1 MAVHSAEHQAD
12 LCQAVGHHF
21 TGGWGNPRRPLS
33 RIVLLH
39 PSPAVCWGL
48 PSPEIFRV
56 LPGWPQ
62 APSPPLGGWARTWV
76 LKKPLLAPQSG
87 GFLGQD
93 QAFLRRLHSGQTL
106 HITQQNTQNMGLGK
120 PKLSRA
126 IFKNCC
132 EHQWTSDVHW
142 LVSTK
147 HLWSPGIPDTA
158 SQTHLVHAPFYQ
170 PSCFVPW
177 VQTALK
183 IGPRCWGFSNTAVDI
198 FFFNFRMARDSPLLE
213 RLIKAGY
220 HVEPCCV
227 APDVTAIV
235 EFPVA
240 AGNSIRTTRDIT
252 MWEQLSLAAF
262 MQRYWADN
270 QVCADWV
277 GCSVSAG
284 NFCANNLM
292 IAQQICVGLSISC
305 LFVVW
310 FEFFWPEW
318 TAVCGQKEWL
328 LKSSK

>member
-1 MAVHSAEHQAD
+1 MSIGWFQPSTS
-12 LCQAVGHHF
+12 GH
-21 TGGWGNPRRPLS
+21 R
-33 RIVLLH
+33 
-39 PSPAVCWGL
+39 
-48 PSPEIFRV
+48 
-56 LPGWPQ
+56 
-62 APSPPLGGWARTWV
+62 
-76 LKKPLLAPQSG
+76 
-87 GFLGQD
+87 
-93 QAFLRRLHSGQTL
+93 
-106 HITQQNTQNMGLGK
+106 
-120 PKLSRA
+120 
-126 IFKNCC
+126 
-132 EHQWTSDVHW
+132 
-142 LVSTK
+142 
-147 HLWSPGIPDTA
+147 A
-158 SQTHLVHAPFYQ
+158 SQTQHPRHTWSTPLFINPV
-170 PSCFVPW
+170 
-177 VQTALK
+177 ALCHGCRLTPLT
-183 IGPRCWGFSNTAVDI
+183 IGPQRWGFSNTAVDI

-277 GCSVSAG
+277 GCSMSAG

-292 IAQQICVGLSISC
+292 IAQQICVGLAISC